1 MNLFDVHDIEIDD
14 KTRNLKA
21 ESSGVIYSTKF
32 FPVFSIEGEEY
43 IFKPLSKTKPLL
55 TPLFSYSEVY
65 WSYLFRKYID
75 SDTPD
80 YHLAKCKGIE
90 KENKKYDERGCLVK
104 NILHE
109 GESLINLLEF
119 YQKYPDSLV
128 DISQYINY
136 CEKQYDYSD
145 ILRSTFFTERSDLG
159 EQLSLQIL
167 CSILRRDDNF
177 HYENVSFIE
186 KDGKILRIA
195 PMIDFEFSQMFLF
208 PDVEEYH
215 REKSSFYDEGMLP
228 IYHYN
233 KELSLE
239 ENYATFMSII
249 EYGSVYQFFDHTES
263 ELVLKNLKTIVE
275 LYPEVVERFL
285 ESIKE
290 MRQEI
295 MNIEISFDSSFLK
308 EFSSFDWKPS
318 RMLLKGEVTEDDERY
333 KELKQFSEKNKIVLD
348 TVKFNKQLQKEVLW
362 SIDKLEETLLL
373 LLRAQKG
380 ILPDVRNYK
389 NRTLYDPIKR
399 YPEGILIKVLEDTIN
414 NDQKRLKT

>member
-1 MNLFDVHDIEIDD
+1 MNYFDVHDIEITD
-14 KTRNLKA
+14 KIGNLKT

-65 WSYLFRKYID
+65 WSYLFHKYID
-75 SDTPD
+75 SDTPN
-80 YHLAKCKGIE
+80 YYLAKCKGID

-104 NILHE
+104 NILQE
-109 GESLINLLEF
+109 GERLINLLEL

-145 ILRSTFFTERSDLG
+145 ILKSTFFTERRDLG

-186 KDGKILRIA
+186 KDGEILRIA

-233 KELSLE
+233 EELSLE
-239 ENYATFMSII
+239 ENYATFMNII

-285 ESIKE
+285 KSIKQ
-290 MRQEI
+290 MKQEI

-318 RMLLKGEVTEDDERY
+318 RMLLKGESPFCS
-333 KELKQFSEKNKIVLD
+333 L
-348 TVKFNKQLQKEVLW
+348 
-362 SIDKLEETLLL
+362 
-373 LLRAQKG
+373 
-380 ILPDVRNYK
+380 
-389 NRTLYDPIKR
+389 
-399 YPEGILIKVLEDTIN
+399 
-414 NDQKRLKT
+414 